1 MQARYVSMLA
11 ELMSGNV
18 EFVPRHTLADVKKAL
33 STTQYDILHIHGCW
47 SIQYA
52 KAAALVQR
60 VGTRIV
66 ISPHGELEPWI
77 LRERQWQEK
86 MPKTLLYQ
94 RQSIQEAYVIIAMG
108 SMEHDS
114 LEKLGWNPRIE
125 TIRNA
130 LITHSISPEE
140 MSRQLLAV
148 YRKVMDSDVF
158 HVMNEKTHEML
169 TLLLKAATAGNRQ
182 WLQGEEPSE
191 LTDSEWRQLFIYAR
205 HEQLENWLK
214 RGISVLSIR
223 EPLIDVSH
231 VQSYYPTTYSPV
243 KTISEAIG
251 NKFVNENERLLA
263 TFKYLHRLM
272 TAHQLAMSHMIEL
285 EREIREHDIDEERLM
300 ETLKENRLQLF
311 AQRLM
316 GVLANF
322 TRFEEGMMPVPAIN
336 DKQTEKLQTIITNR
350 LKI

>member
-1 MQARYVSMLA
+1 MGTALACLVDELEESRIKILKPMRILHFYRQENEMQARYVSMLA

-18 EFVPRHTLADVKKAL
+18 EFVPRHTLADIKKAL
-33 STTQYDILHIHGCW
+33 STNHYDILHIHGCW

-52 KAAALVQR
+52 KAAALAQR

-114 LEKLGWNPRIE
+114 LKKLGWNPRIE

-140 MSRQLLAV
+140 MSRQLLTV

-169 TLLLKAATAGNRQ
+169 ILLLKAATAGNRQ
-182 WLQGEEPSE
+182 WLQGLEPSI
-191 LTDSEWRQLFIYAR
+191 LSDDEWRQLFIYAR
-205 HEQLENWLK
+205 HEQLENWLR
-214 RGISVLSIR
+214 RGIR
-223 EPLIDVSH
+223 
-231 VQSYYPTTYSPV
+231 
-243 KTISEAIG
+243 A
-251 NKFVNENERLLA
+251 
-263 TFKYLHRLM
+263 
-272 TAHQLAMSHMIEL
+272 
-285 EREIREHDIDEERLM
+285 
-300 ETLKENRLQLF
+300 
-311 AQRLM
+311 
-316 GVLANF
+316 
-322 TRFEEGMMPVPAIN
+322 
-336 DKQTEKLQTIITNR
+336 
-350 LKI
+350 